1 MVRRVT
7 FAVVGLLGLAA
18 SLIAL
23 RFALSPAFYFDQT
36 PGFDISV
43 ALILLATALW
53 CLYRAWRP

>member
-1 MVRRVT
+1 
-7 FAVVGLLGLAA
+7 
-18 SLIAL
+18 
-23 RFALSPAFYFDQT
+23 LSPAFYFDQT